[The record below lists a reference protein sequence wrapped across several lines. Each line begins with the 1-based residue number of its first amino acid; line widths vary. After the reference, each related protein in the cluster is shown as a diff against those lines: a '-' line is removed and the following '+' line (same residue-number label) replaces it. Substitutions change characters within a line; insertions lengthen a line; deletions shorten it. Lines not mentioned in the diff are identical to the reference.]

1 MKKIIWD
8 HPDGQSREAARDV
21 DAWEVRTAAHGD
33 LGKVSGQKYRY
44 RGQETAVRR
53 NQGESFAHLERV
65 VSKRT
70 STVCLPSR
78 TVGQDGTHPRPNQR
92 VPYKRN

>member
-70 STVCLPSR
+70 STVCFPS
-78 TVGQDGTHPRPNQR
+78 VLKEEQ
-92 VPYKRN
+92 

>member
-53 NQGESFAHLERV
+53 NQGESFATWKELCPRE
-65 VSKRT
+65 
-70 STVCLPSR
+70 
-78 TVGQDGTHPRPNQR
+78 HPLYACPQEQ
-92 VPYKRN
+92 